1 MTAPDEPGVLDQL
14 FSAALEAAA
23 QLISVDGEF
32 YPFAVAMTAQG
43 ELVAPAVDPEADTP
57 TAEQVVDL
65 LIDALIEGRD
75 AIVGAAIC
83 SDVTIA
89 ADGGGRD
96 AIRIELEA
104 PDAEPVTVVV
114 PYDDGPVLADP
125 FGLPGERRIFSA

>member
-1 MTAPDEPGVLDQL
+1 MTDPAPPGVLDQL

-43 ELVAPAVDPEADTP
+43 ELVAPAVDPEAETP
-57 TAEQVVDL
+57 TAEEVVDL
-65 LIDALIEGRD
+65 LVEALVEGRD
-75 AIVGAAIC
+75 SIVAAAIC
-83 SDVTIA
+83 SDVRIA
-89 ADGGGRD
+89 GDDGGRD
-96 AIRIELEA
+96 AIRVELEA

-114 PYDDGPVLADP
+114 PYDEGPVLSDP